1 MARRKKP
8 QMNPLSMWKTILIW
22 LGIIVALMFLTRNM
36 TQGTKTINISYTD
49 FYNQVKSGNV
59 NSITV
64 SGNSIEGVLKSEGK
78 TYMNGKPVTFLKFKT
93 YLPVKDPD
101 LIKKMADENIQI
113 NVKNSINWWD
123 MIWPYIPF
131 VVLIIIWV
139 LIMRQMQGG
148 AGKAFDFGKSRAK
161 MSYEGMEK
169 VTFDDV
175 AGADEAKQELEEVIE
190 FLKKPKKFQRLGAKI
205 PKGVLLVGPPGTGKT
220 LLARAVA
227 GEAGVPFLSISGS
240 DFVEMFVGV
249 GASRVRDLFNKG
261 KQIAPC
267 IIFIDEIDAVGRHR
281 GAGLG
286 GGNDEREQTLNALLV
301 EMDGFEINSGIIVLA
316 ATNRPDVLDPALLRP
331 GRFDRQVVVDL
342 PDVNG
347 RTAILEVHTKKT
359 LLADDVNLRDIARA
373 TPGFS
378 GADLANMVNEA
389 ALRAAKLNKRRITM
403 SDFLYA
409 KDKIIMGVERKSMVI
424 REEDKKLT
432 AYHEGGHTLVAKL
445 IKGMDPIEKVT
456 IVPRGRALGVTMSL
470 PIDDRR
476 NYTLEYLKGEIAV
489 LMGGRVAEEI
499 IYGKDNITT
508 GAANDIQKATEIA
521 KRMVCEWGM
530 SGKIGSV
537 AFNPTSEQIFIGREL
552 AKHKEYSEATAVL
565 IDNEIRKFVDEGYQR
580 AKKIIT
586 ENKDIL
592 DGIMDALM
600 EKETVMGT
608 EVDEIIRKLRPDFEI
623 PNPSSMVVSSDL
635 NEIMNED
642 KDIKTKIDEVL
653 KDAEKKDKK
662 EADDGQKIA

>member
-1 MARRKKP
+1 MAKRKPPKI
-8 QMNPLSMWKTILIW
+8 NPLSMWKTLLIW
-22 LGIIVALMFLTRNM
+22 LGIIIVLMFLTRNM
-36 TQGTKTINISYTD
+36 TQGTKAVNISYTD
-49 FYNQVKSGNV
+49 FYNQIKSDNV
-59 NSITV
+59 SSITF
-64 SGNSIEGVLKSEGK
+64 SGNSVEGVLKSEGK
-78 TYMNGKPVTFLKFKT
+78 TTVNGKSVSFLKFKT
-93 YLPVKDPD
+93 DLPVKDPQ
-101 LIKKMADENIQI
+101 LIREIANKNIQI

-347 RTAILEVHTKKT
+347 RKAILEVHTKKT
-359 LLADDVNLRDIARA
+359 LLAEDVNLMDIARA

-476 NYTLEYLKGEIAV
+476 NYTVEYLKGEIAV

-499 IYGKDNITT
+499 IYGKEKITT
-508 GAANDIQKATEIA
+508 GASNDIQKATEIA

-530 SGKIGSV
+530 SDKLGNV

-565 IDNEIRKFVDEGYQR
+565 IDDEIKKLVNEGYEK
-580 AKKIIT
+580 AKKIIG
-586 ENKDIL
+586 ENRDIL
-592 DGIMDALM
+592 DGIMNALM

-608 EVDEIIRKLRPDFEI
+608 EVDEIIHKLKPDLEI

-635 NEIMNED
+635 DEIMKED
-642 KDIKTKIDEVL
+642 KDIKTRIDEVL
-653 KDAEKKDKK
+653 NKAQNKPGKKD
-662 EADDGQKIA
+662 EGAPHE